1 MLKLGGVKGSQ
12 GGREYGRGLLL
23 KSSIM
28 ANESLFCLVCVFDF
42 EVTRGASVNIQAQKV
57 CDWKSLRTSATESW
71 PASRFCSQ
79 HHFSLPYPVMQC
91 DVTTLL
97 SVVWILDN
105 AYAQEENMLKNA
117 CGIMRRQLLF
127 QRDFLPFLSS
137 LALAWNERFEWGVSP
152 TPLRLLAFYNNDYS
166 HCINNVLCCLPQ
178 RNNNR
183 NQSERSPSAANW
195 RSQDQGPLPP
205 AAARQGDS
213 SAQMSSARMRK
224 WPQPDLPCWFSAHE
238 MDCRDSP
245 GCNCSEDTCET
256 WGWGGGCID
265 LVAGTLRVAPKPWQ

>member
-1 MLKLGGVKGSQ
+1 MRLKKFENLCHRELTCKQVLLPAPFFIALSCHAVWCNDITFCCLDSWQCLCSGRKYVKK
-12 GGREYGRGLLL
+12 R
-23 KSSIM
+23 
-28 ANESLFCLVCVFDF
+28 V
-42 EVTRGASVNIQAQKV
+42 ASVFISK
-57 CDWKSLRTSATESW
+57 R
-71 PASRFCSQ
+71 
-79 HHFSLPYPVMQC
+79 
-91 DVTTLL
+91 
-97 SVVWILDN
+97 
-105 AYAQEENMLKNA
+105 
-117 CGIMRRQLLF
+117 LF
-127 QRDFLPFLSS
+127 AFSS